1 MNGKKWIAAGV
12 LAATVMF
19 GSMGS
24 VSAAGEGYVNLPAVF
39 ASSPEAQQAGRT
51 VAQAQQT
58 LQAQFA
64 KQSPGM
70 SAQDKSALQQRLNQ
84 QLRDTQRDAL
94 GPVQKKIAQ
103 AIQTAAAK
111 RDIDFVV
118 TSGVVLYGG
127 TDLTQDVEAALKSE

>member
-1 MNGKKWIAAGV
+1 
-12 LAATVMF
+12 
-19 GSMGS
+19 
-24 VSAAGEGYVNLPAVF
+24 
-39 ASSPEAQQAGRT
+39 
-51 VAQAQQT
+51 
-58 LQAQFA
+58 
-64 KQSPGM
+64 M